1 MDIFNLNRRIYGVE
15 LHELSDNNTQQT
27 RQTVDTGARKRIEEQ
42 QMIATAAL
50 LQLMSNPKKT
60 NKRNAQMMDINGH
73 INDLYCALATAT
85 AAAAAAA
92 GVHSQVH
99 TQWLLLMQYK
109 FSALSNRKS
118 SCYVHFVPC
127 IRVRFSC

>member
-1 MDIFNLNRRIYGVE
+1 
-15 LHELSDNNTQQT
+15 
-27 RQTVDTGARKRIEEQ
+27 
-42 QMIATAAL
+42 MIATAAL

-92 GVHSQVH
+92 GVHSQ
-99 TQWLLLMQYK
+99 LLNINIQANIAQQNIIFVFVLKYK
-109 FSALSNRKS
+109 VEVVAREGELETGNWMTMHYNYTIIFTT
-118 SCYVHFVPC
+118 
-127 IRVRFSC
+127 